1 MFKTTNQQ
9 CIGDHNKPTEESQQK
24 PTSIVEKMI
33 LNIAHLENHVQCWQ
47 LARSHPVAVANIYK
61 IMENHVF
68 HIGKLTISMAMFNS
82 FVKLAE
88 GMFLAASLI
97 HPNGEK
103 NI

>member
-9 CIGDHNKPTEESQQK
+9 CIGDHNEPTEESQQK
-24 PTSIVEKMI
+24 PSSIVEKNDFEHCSSGKPCPM
-33 LNIAHLENHVQCWQ
+33 LTACKKSPCGSGKLLQN
-47 LARSHPVAVANIYK
+47 YGK
-61 IMENHVF
+61 YVF

-82 FVKLAE
+82 YVKLAE